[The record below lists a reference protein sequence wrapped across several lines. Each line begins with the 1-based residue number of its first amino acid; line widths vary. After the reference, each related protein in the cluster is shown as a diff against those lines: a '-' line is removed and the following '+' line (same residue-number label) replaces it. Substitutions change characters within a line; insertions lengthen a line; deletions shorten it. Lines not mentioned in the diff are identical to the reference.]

1 MRTNKFSIGR
11 LIGVHVSSIINE
23 VIKTISSQFILFY
36 KKIFAYK
43 NANQTKHNQQKYKQT
58 NKKQQRQQF
67 LRRKTSKR
75 GKIGYFAFL
84 KKIETV
90 LIASFTIL
98 LWEKRRRGS
107 VRKKKWRYW
116 NGWIYERLITLI
128 STKLKDKFE
137 AIAES
142 PVSLKPKK

>member
-1 MRTNKFSIGR
+1 MRLSRQFLASLFCFTKRFLRTKTQIKPNITNK
-11 LIGVHVSSIINE
+11 N
-23 VIKTISSQFILFY
+23 
-36 KKIFAYK
+36 
-43 NANQTKHNQQKYKQT
+43 T
-58 NKKQQRQQF
+58 NKRTKNNKGSNF

-128 STKLKDKFE
+128 SMKLKDKFE